1 MSTPTDADF
10 RAAGFTGAARAFPL
24 SAVAQQW
31 VANFNGVEVGAMP
44 DAWRF
49 APNAWMRDWLER
61 EAERWA
67 MAS

>member
-1 MSTPTDADF
+1 MSTPADADF

-44 DAWRF
+44 GAWRF

-67 MAS
+67 MGA